1 MTPPRAPTTTT
12 RPQWR
17 GALLVAPA
25 VVPTLVV
32 LVAGLATAT
41 TQSLGLMPLVGQ
53 PHLSLSA
60 YTAPGSDLLTA
71 TGLSLSIA
79 AASTILAA
87 AIGLT
92 AALSLATTRNGS
104 RLLAAAS
111 ALPVPL
117 PHLVGAASIGLLLA
131 DSGLLARLLHVPATA
146 WPALVG
152 GRWPI
157 AIVAEYAWKESAF
170 ITLVVAAALASRV
183 ASYTETAALLGAGRW
198 ARLRHVTLP
207 LAAPALLAS
216 SAITFV
222 YALGSYEVAW
232 LLGRA
237 YPEPLPVMAYRLFTS
252 NDLAARPQALAV
264 ALTTTV
270 LAGAAALVFLGS
282 LRRVA
287 TWR

>member
-1 MTPPRAPTTTT
+1 MSSPRAHPT

-17 GALLVAPA
+17 GAVLVAPA
-25 VVPTLVV
+25 VLPTV
-32 LVAGLATAT
+32 LVLLAGLATAA
-41 TQSLGLMPLVGQ
+41 TQSLGLMPLVGR

-60 YTAPGSDLLTA
+60 YTASGSDLLTA

-87 AIGLT
+87 AIGLA
-92 AALSLATTRNGS
+92 AALALATSARGA
-104 RLLAAAS
+104 RLLAAAA

-131 DSGLLARLLHVPATA
+131 DSGLLARLLHVPANA

-157 AIVAEYAWKESAF
+157 GIVVEYSWKESAF
-170 ITLVVAAALASRV
+170 IALVVAAALASRV
-183 ASYTETAALLGAGRW
+183 VSYTDTAALLGAGRR

-222 YALGSYEVAW
+222 YVLGSYEVAW

-252 NDLAARPQALAV
+252 NDLAARPQAMAV
-264 ALTTTV
+264 ALATTA
-270 LAGAAALVFLGS
+270 LAGAVALVCLGL
-282 LRRVA
+282 LRRMA
-287 TWR
+287 AWR

>member
-1 MTPPRAPTTTT
+1 MTSPRAPTSQ
-12 RPQWR
+12 PQWR

-25 VVPTLVV
+25 VVPTMVV
-32 LVAGLATAT
+32 LVAGLAAGT

-60 YTAPGSDLLTA
+60 YTAPGSELLTA

-87 AIGLT
+87 AIGLA
-92 AALSLATTRNGS
+92 AALSLATTRSGS

-152 GRWPI
+152 GRWPV

-252 NDLAARPQALAV
+252 NDLAARPQAMAV
-264 ALTTTV
+264 ALTTTA
-270 LAGAAALVFLGS
+270 LAAATALVCLS
-282 LRRVA
+282 LLRRMA
-287 TWR
+287 AWR

>member
-1 MTPPRAPTTTT
+1 MTAPGTQS
-12 RPQWR
+12 QWR

-25 VVPTLVV
+25 LLPTGLV
-32 LVAGLATAT
+32 LVTGLATAA
-41 TQSLGLMPLVGQ
+41 TQSLGLIPLVGR
-53 PHLSLSA
+53 PHLSVSA
-60 YTAPGSDLLTA
+60 YTAPGSDLLAA

-87 AIGLT
+87 SIGLL
-92 AALSLATTRNGS
+92 AALSLAATRNGS

-117 PHLVGAASIGLLLA
+117 PHLVAAASIGLLLA
-131 DSGLLARLLHVPATA
+131 DSGLLARLLHVPATD

-152 GRWPI
+152 GRWPV
-157 AIVAEYAWKESAF
+157 AIVTEYAWKESAF
-170 ITLVVAAALASRV
+170 IALVVAGALASRV
-183 ASYTETAALLGAGRW
+183 ASYTETAALLGAGPW
-198 ARLRHVTLP
+198 ARLRYVTLP

-252 NDLAARPQALAV
+252 SDLAARPQALAV

-270 LAGAAALVFLGS
+270 LAGATAVVCLG
-282 LRRVA
+282 LMRRMVA
-287 TWR
+287 WR

>member
-1 MTPPRAPTTTT
+1 MTSPRAPSTQ
-12 RPQWR
+12 PQWR

-32 LVAGLATAT
+32 LVAGLAAAAL
-41 TQSLGLMPLVGQ
+41 QSLGLMPLVGQ

-60 YTAPGSDLLTA
+60 YTAPGSDLAAA

-79 AASTILAA
+79 TASTVLAA
-87 AIGLT
+87 AIGLG
-92 AALSLATTRNGS
+92 AALSLAATAKGS

-157 AIVAEYAWKESAF
+157 AIVAEYTWKESAF
-170 ITLVVAAALASRV
+170 ITLVVAAAMVGRV
-183 ASYTETAALLGAGRW
+183 ASYTETATLLGAGRW

-252 NDLAARPQALAV
+252 NDLAARPQAMAV
-264 ALTTTV
+264 ALTTTA
-270 LAGAAALVFLGS
+270 LAGATALLCLS
-282 LRRVA
+282 LLRRMA
-287 TWR
+287 AWR